1 MIGIGI
7 DTGGTYTDAVI
18 YNLEKRE
25 IIAGA
30 KSLTTRED
38 LKKGIKKVIE
48 KLPEEFIKETELLA
62 LSTTLATNTCV
73 EDKGERAKL
82 IFIGVSEKTFDEVGE
97 SYGIKNKEDVYFLDC
112 TISSA
117 KEKCTEPDWEK
128 LKKDVP
134 EIIKGCAGISI
145 VQLFSKNW
153 EEIMRRR
160 RRR

>member
-97 SYGIKNKEDVYFLDC
+97 SYGIKNKEDVYFLGC

-128 LKKDVP
+128 LKKDAP
-134 EIIKGCAGISI
+134 EIISACTSGRSTGYNSCISK
-145 VQLFSKNW
+145 S
-153 EEIMRRR
+153 E
-160 RRR
+160 

>member
-62 LSTTLATNTCV
+62 SFYHSC
-73 EDKGERAKL
+73 
-82 IFIGVSEKTFDEVGE
+82 
-97 SYGIKNKEDVYFLDC
+97 NKYLC
-112 TISSA
+112 
-117 KEKCTEPDWEK
+117 
-128 LKKDVP
+128 
-134 EIIKGCAGISI
+134 G
-145 VQLFSKNW
+145 
-153 EEIMRRR
+153 R
-160 RRR
+160 

>member
-73 EDKGERAKL
+73 EDKGERAEAH
-82 IFIGVSEKTFDEVGE
+82 FYRSV
-97 SYGIKNKEDVYFLDC
+97 
-112 TISSA
+112 
-117 KEKCTEPDWEK
+117 
-128 LKKDVP
+128 
-134 EIIKGCAGISI
+134 
-145 VQLFSKNW
+145 
-153 EEIMRRR
+153 
-160 RRR
+160 